1 MKVERISIGSETGTK
16 NISISAVI
24 PTIKERT
31 MALGSLKRASKS
43 LSLDLEVIVVTDKG
57 PRLEHRAR
65 RGKMRNIGAH
75 MATGEILIF
84 VDDDITFQPSDLR
97 KSVDILIPR
106 KGLITG
112 GVYVEPWAR
121 LPMIGTRFL
130 ALKKV
135 DFDCIGGFN
144 ERLCA
149 YEDWEFTLRAL
160 SKGYRLVGCAPR
172 VEHVH
177 VRTFREMLFRNLVR
191 EMYGTLAIV
200 MHAKFLREKM
210 LRWFFPF
217 FICSPALSNNLWRN
231 GITRAVVRM
240 ISFYYLTV
248 QKALHLVAG
257 RFLRQRRPV
266 QTLGSNRN

>member
-1 MKVERISIGSETGTK
+1 MKVQRISIGSETGTK

-24 PTIKERT
+24 PTIKERI
-31 MALGSLKRASKS
+31 MALGSLKRASES
-43 LSLDLEVIVVTDKG
+43 LSLNLEVIVVTDRG

-65 RGKMRNIGAH
+65 RARMRNVGAH
-75 MATGEILIF
+75 MATGEILVF
-84 VDDDITFQPSDLR
+84 VDDDVTFQPSDLR
-97 KSVDILIPR
+97 KSVDILIPGR
-106 KGLITG
+106 GLITG
-112 GVYVEPWAR
+112 GVYVEPWAC

-135 DFDCIGGFN
+135 DFDSIGGFN

-160 SKGYRLVGCAPR
+160 SKGYRLVSCAPR
-172 VEHVH
+172 VEHTH
-177 VRTFREMLFRNLVR
+177 VRTFRELLFRDLVR

-200 MHAKFLREKM
+200 MHAKFLRERM

-217 FICSPALSNNLWRN
+217 FIYRPALTNNLWRN

-248 QKALHLVAG
+248 EKALQLVTD
-257 RFLRQRRPV
+257 RFLRRRRPL
-266 QTLGSNRN
+266 QTLGSDRS